1 MTMGG
6 PMTIRVLLVDDDPL
20 VRAGLRL
27 MLRSAPDIDVVGEAA
42 DGAAAITAAAEL
54 VPDVVLMDIRM
65 PGTDGVTATAAI
77 TAAAAQATATPATPP
92 AARATSAA
100 AAAGPR
106 VVALTTFDADELVRQ
121 AIAAGAVGYLVKDTP
136 PAEII
141 SAVRAVAAGQG
152 VLSPAVTG
160 PLLDQMRDAAAAP
173 PAAAPPGTGPSRP
186 GLGVLTER
194 ERAVALAVTDGAT
207 NAEIA
212 RQLYVSAATVK
223 ATVSRIL
230 AKLELDNRV
239 QLAVVVR
246 SSRPT

>member
-1 MTMGG
+1 
-6 PMTIRVLLVDDDPL
+6 MTIRVLLVDDDAL

-27 MLRSAPDIDVVGEAA
+27 MLRSAPDIDVVGEAG

-54 VPDVVLMDIRM
+54 NPDVILMDIRM

-77 TAAAAQATATPATPP
+77 TKANAATTATAI
-92 AARATSAA
+92 
-100 AAAGPR
+100 PR
-106 VVALTTFDADELVRQ
+106 VVALTTFDADDLVRQ
-121 AIAAGAVGYLVKDTP
+121 AITAGAVGYLVKDTP

-152 VLSPAVTG
+152 VLSPAVTR
-160 PLLDQMRDAAAAP
+160 PLLNLLHEP
-173 PAAAPPGTGPSRP
+173 PATERSRP
-186 GLGVLTER
+186 GLEALTER

-212 RQLYVSAATVK
+212 RQLYISAATVK

-230 AKLELDNRV
+230 VKLELDNRV
-239 QLAVVVR
+239 QIAVVVR
-246 SSRPT
+246 GSRPR

>member
-1 MTMGG
+1 
-6 PMTIRVLLVDDDPL
+6 MTIRVLLVDDDPL
-20 VRAGLRL
+20 VRNGLRL

-77 TAAAAQATATPATPP
+77 RAAMTT
-92 AARATSAA
+92 
-100 AAAGPR
+100 PR

-121 AIAAGAVGYLVKDTP
+121 AITAGAAGYLVKDTP

-141 SAVRAVAAGQG
+141 NAVRAVAAGQG
-152 VLSPAVTG
+152 VLSPAVTR
-160 PLLDQMRDAAAAP
+160 PLLDLVQDTAAVDRP
-173 PAAAPPGTGPSRP
+173 KP
-186 GLGVLTER
+186 GLEVLTER
-194 ERAVALAVTDGAT
+194 ECAVAFAVADGAT

-223 ATVSRIL
+223 AAVSRIL
-230 AKLELDNRV
+230 AKLELGNRV
-239 QLAVVVR
+239 QIAVVVR
-246 SSRPT
+246 SSRPR

>member
-1 MTMGG
+1 MTTGG
-6 PMTIRVLLVDDDPL
+6 PMTIRVLLVDDDAL

-27 MLRSAPDIDVVGEAA
+27 MLRSAPDIDVVGEAG

-54 VPDVVLMDIRM
+54 APDVILMDIRM

-77 TAAAAQATATPATPP
+77 TKASAT
-92 AARATSAA
+92 
-100 AAAGPR
+100 PR
-106 VVALTTFDADELVRQ
+106 VVALTTFDADDLVRQ
-121 AIAAGAVGYLVKDTP
+121 AITAGAVGYLVKDTP

-141 SAVRAVAAGQG
+141 SAVRAVAVGQG
-152 VLSPAVTG
+152 VLSPAVTR
-160 PLLDQMRDAAAAP
+160 PLLDLLHAAP
-173 PAAAPPGTGPSRP
+173 AATERPRP
-186 GLGVLTER
+186 GLEALTER

-230 AKLELDNRV
+230 VKLELDNRV
-239 QLAVVVR
+239 QIAVVVR
-246 SSRPT
+246 GARPR

>member
-1 MTMGG
+1 VGG
-6 PMTIRVLLVDDDPL
+6 PVTIRVLLVDDDPL

-27 MLRSAPDIDVVGEAA
+27 TLRSAPDIDVVGEAG

-54 VPDVVLMDIRM
+54 APDVVLMDIRM

-77 TAAAAQATATPATPP
+77 TKATAT
-92 AARATSAA
+92 
-100 AAAGPR
+100 PR

-121 AIAAGAVGYLVKDTP
+121 AITAGAVGYLVKDTP

-152 VLSPAVTG
+152 VLSPAVTR
-160 PLLDQMRDAAAAP
+160 PLLDLLHET
-173 PAAAPPGTGPSRP
+173 PAAERSQP
-186 GLGVLTER
+186 GLEALTER
-194 ERAVALAVTDGAT
+194 ERAVALAVTGGAT

-230 AKLELDNRV
+230 VKLGLDNRV
-239 QLAVVVR
+239 QIAVVVR
-246 SSRPT
+246 GSRPR

>member
-1 MTMGG
+1 
-6 PMTIRVLLVDDDPL
+6 
-20 VRAGLRL
+20 
-27 MLRSAPDIDVVGEAA
+27 
-42 DGAAAITAAAEL
+42 
-54 VPDVVLMDIRM
+54 MDIRM
-65 PGTDGVTATAAI
+65 PATDGVTATAAI
-77 TAAAAQATATPATPP
+77 TAATAQATQAQATQAQATQAQATHAQ
-92 AARATSAA
+92 AAP
-100 AAAGPR
+100 GPR

-121 AIAAGAVGYLVKDTP
+121 AITAGAVGYLVKDTP

-160 PLLDQMRDAAAAP
+160 PLLAQMRGATP
-173 PAAAPPGTGPSRP
+173 SPAGPSKP
-186 GLGVLTER
+186 GLDVLTER

-223 ATVSRIL
+223 ATISRIL

-246 SSRPT
+246 SSRQS

>member
-1 MTMGG
+1 MAMGG

-27 MLRSAPDIDVVGEAA
+27 MLRSAPDIDVVGEAG
-42 DGAAAITAAAEL
+42 DGAAAITAAADL
-54 VPDVVLMDIRM
+54 APDVILMDIRM

-77 TAAAAQATATPATPP
+77 TKAAAA
-92 AARATSAA
+92 
-100 AAAGPR
+100 PR
-106 VVALTTFDADELVRQ
+106 VVALTTFDADDLVRQ
-121 AIAAGAVGYLVKDTP
+121 AITAGAVGYLVKDTP

-141 SAVRAVAAGQG
+141 SAVRAVAAGHG
-152 VLSPAVTG
+152 VLSPAVTR
-160 PLLDQMRDAAAAP
+160 PLLNLLHEP
-173 PAAAPPGTGPSRP
+173 PATERSRP
-186 GLGVLTER
+186 GLEALTER

-230 AKLELDNRV
+230 VKLELDNRV
-239 QLAVVVR
+239 QIAVAVR
-246 SSRPT
+246 GSRPR

>member
-1 MTMGG
+1 MTTGG
-6 PMTIRVLLVDDDPL
+6 PMTIRVLLADDDPL

-27 MLRSAPDIDVVGEAA
+27 MLRSAPDIDVVGEAG

-54 VPDVVLMDIRM
+54 APDVVLMDIRM

-77 TAAAAQATATPATPP
+77 TTANAATAI
-92 AARATSAA
+92 
-100 AAAGPR
+100 PR
-106 VVALTTFDADELVRQ
+106 VVALTTFDADDLVRQ
-121 AIAAGAVGYLVKDTP
+121 AITAGAVGYLVKDTP

-152 VLSPAVTG
+152 VLSPAVTR
-160 PLLDQMRDAAAAP
+160 PFLDLLHGAAAAT
-173 PAAAPPGTGPSRP
+173 PAAGPPKP
-186 GLGVLTER
+186 GLDVLTER

-230 AKLELDNRV
+230 ARLELDNRV
-239 QLAVVVR
+239 QIAVVVR
-246 SSRPT
+246 GSRPR